1 MKTTQISVF
10 LENKSGRLADVARVL
25 GDNKVNMR
33 ALCVADTADF
43 GVLRMVVDQPDHAF
57 KVLKDNGFAAS
68 KTDVLAAEVPDTP
81 GGLADILA
89 VLAAKDINLEY
100 MYCFVER
107 AGQAA
112 IDIFRVEQMDE
123 AIEALRDAGITL
135 VSADRLYGI

>member
-10 LENKSGRLADVARVL
+10 LENKSGRLAEVARVL

-43 GVLRMVVDQPDHAF
+43 GVHRMVVDQPEQAF
-57 KVLKDNGFAAS
+57 KVLQDNGFAAS
-68 KTDVLAAEVPDTP
+68 KTDVLAAEVSDKP
-81 GGLADILA
+81 GGLAHILEA
-89 VLAAKDINLEY
+89 LAARDINVEY

-112 IDIFRVEQMDE
+112 IDIFRVEQIDD
-123 AIEALRDAGITL
+123 AIEALKSAGVNL
-135 VSADRLYGI
+135 VSSDRLYGM